1 MAKANSSGGRLRAAV
16 IAVVSAVALTLAAV
30 TFGGSARGAA
40 APQVR
45 LTTSAHA
52 LTTTGSFTLRART
65 VHPVAGTD
73 VVLQEKKPAGWHV
86 VSAFPHH
93 AGGRLHWSHPSKGAH
108 RLRAVLEKQGT
119 VLDISPTV
127 VVRVTAPVR
136 HTSTHTTSTSHS
148 CTRTSTGSCIRG
160 GEFCAQAMYGH
171 VGYDSS
177 GRSWRCTGDHTH
189 PHWE

>member
-1 MAKANSSGGRLRAAV
+1 MATAKSTGL
-16 IAVVSAVALTLAAV
+16 VVTVMSALALTLASL
-30 TFGGSARGAA
+30 TFAGSAQATR
-40 APQVR
+40 APRVK
-45 LTTSAHA
+45 LATSAH
-52 LTTTGSFTLRART
+52 TVRTTGSFTLRART
-65 VHPVAGTD
+65 VHRIPGTD
-73 VVLQEKKPAGWHV
+73 VVLQEKRPWGWRA
-86 VSAFPHH
+86 VSSFPHH

-119 VLDISPTV
+119 VLDVSPV
-127 VVRVTAPVR
+127 VIVRVTAPAK
-136 HTSTHTTSTSHS
+136 HTHATSVGHS
-148 CTRTSTGSCIRG
+148 CTTTSTGSCIRG